1 MDGNTE
7 ERRGTISVFNG
18 PEPVVQVEK
27 TPAAE
32 SAAAGTWMKERVA
45 EGLRPH
51 EIAVFVRSPA
61 QLDRA
66 RQAVAKA
73 DPQAHELDDH
83 VEPGHGKVSVG
94 TMHLAK
100 GLEFRAVV
108 VMPATTRS
116 SRSRSESSRSPTTPT
131 WKRSTTR
138 SATSSTS
145 PAPAPA
151 TNS

>member
-1 MDGNTE
+1 MPGLIVEFESFPDE

-18 PEPVVQVEK
+18 PEPVIQVEK

-32 SAAAGTWMKERVA
+32 AAAAGTWMTERVA
-45 EGLRPH
+45 QGLKPH

-73 DPQAHELDDH
+73 DLQAHELDGH

-94 TMHLAK
+94 RMHLAK

-108 VMPATTRS
+108 VMACDDEVIPLQERI
-116 SRSRSESSRSPTTPT
+116 ES
-131 WKRSTTR
+131 
-138 SATSSTS
+138 
-145 PAPAPA
+145 